1 MKKILFSLVA
11 LLGIVA
17 CEDTPADVIAE
28 TLKLATDKSEIVA
41 DGTDI
46 VTFSVADST
55 GAAVADA
62 KIYFADTNE
71 VLEGNTFKTKY
82 AGEYK
87 FYAKRGNEKSNTTT
101 VNATKAEQTPDE
113 PGDKPGGDDP
123 AKREVVLSVSPTTI
137 YADGEQ
143 KAVFTLKVDG
153 KYTTDFD
160 VYNATDNSKLSG
172 NEFSTTEAKVYSFY
186 AMYEDVKSNTVEVT
200 ARVKIVEEEKPIT
213 LSASTNA
220 IKANGVDV
228 VKFTVWQDGAD
239 VTNAA
244 TIYVNNGKLNGNKFS
259 TTSAGTYVVYA
270 VKGSMTSETL
280 TITAEEVTNTG
291 KTIVFAD
298 GVTISSGWY
307 DVNKKAAGNNGD
319 VNMCWAA
326 AASNMIQ
333 WFQDRY
339 KADGNSLP
347 STAIDGP
354 GTKSYS
360 NYGPYELALMD
371 VFHSEWNNSHGSNVE
386 HAIPW
391 YFEGNLY
398 DGKYE
403 TGRVDPTGA
412 GGYWKSVWSS
422 VEPYIYR
429 GYKSDIFPNEFPAM
443 YTHCYSNYYLW
454 GDGSGLEGQERLA
467 YFSNLVVE
475 TFERGMA
482 SLTISLSSNLS
493 SNHHAVTLWGYEIDN
508 ATGLLTRIWITDSD
522 DLTSE
527 PKSQLL
533 NEYNVSIGAGKSHIT
548 LKGNTRYGAAYIV
561 SIHPFSGW
569 KSVNK

>member
-1 MKKILFSLVA
+1 MKRVLFSLIA

-17 CEDTPADVIAE
+17 CKEISPEVISE
-28 TLKLATDKSEIVA
+28 TLKLTVDSNEVVA
-41 DGTDI
+41 NGIDA
-46 VTFSVADST
+46 VTFSVADFDGNVVT
-55 GAAVADA
+55 DAD
-62 KIYFADTNE
+62 IYFADTNE
-71 VLEGNTFKTKY
+71 RLGGYTFQTKY
-82 AGEYK
+82 ANEYK
-87 FYAKRGNEKSNTTT
+87 FYAKRGIEKSNT
-101 VNATKAEQTPDE
+101 VIVVAIKAEETPDTPE
-113 PGDKPGGDDP
+113 DPGTPEDP
-123 AKREVVLSVSPTTI
+123 AKKQLVLSVSPTTI
-137 YADGEQ
+137 YADGAE

-153 KYTTDFD
+153 KYNTNYD
-160 VYNATDNSKLSG
+160 VYNASTNNKLSG
-172 NEFSTTEAKVYSFY
+172 NEFSTTEAGVYSFY
-186 AMYEDVKSNTVEVT
+186 AMCEGEKSNTVEVT
-200 ARVKIVEEEKPIT
+200 ARMKIVEEEKPIT
-213 LSASTNA
+213 LSASSTT
-220 IKANGVDV
+220 IKANGVETI
-228 VKFTVWQDGAD
+228 KFTVSQNGAD
-239 VTNAA
+239 VTNAS

-259 TTSAGTYVVYA
+259 TTSAGTYNVYA
-270 VKGSMTSETL
+270 VKGSMTSESII
-280 TITAEEVTNTG
+280 ITAEAVTDTG

-307 DVNKKAAGNNGD
+307 DVNKKASGNNGD

-354 GTKSYS
+354 GTKSYT

-403 TGRVDPTGA
+403 TSRVDPYSD
-412 GGYWKSVWSS
+412 GGYWKSVWSN
-422 VEPYIYR
+422 VQPYIYR

-443 YTHCYSNYYLW
+443 YTHCYSNYYIW

-467 YFSNLVVE
+467 EFSKLVVD
-475 TFERGMA
+475 TFEHGMA
-482 SLTISLSSNLS
+482 SLTISLASNLA

-522 DLTSE
+522 DLTTE

-533 NEYNVSIGAGKSHIT
+533 NEYNVSIGSGKSHIT
-548 LKGNTRYGAAYIV
+548 LKGSTRYGAAYIV

-569 KSVNK
+569 KSAK